1 MEPYERARA
10 TVSVRA
16 MRSGTLTIVACFHSK
31 ELSGVSGT
39 MEVNVIAPEHF
50 SVAGQQSV

>member
-1 MEPYERARA
+1 MEPYERAQA

-16 MRSGTLTIVACFHSK
+16 SRSGSLTIVACFHSK

-39 MEVNVIAPEHF
+39 ADINVIEPEHHP
-50 SVAGQQSV
+50 QE